1 MRYEIVLQRE
11 NGLFTITKPCDIFK
25 VYQQQIPNGYRCTA
39 VFTPK
44 NKEKIVKAEI
54 VCPEVYPKGSKVFAE
69 GFQSWTKVKEYDL
82 TEKEENYSLPV
93 IATNFWKGWLTI
105 TDRHFYKIKN
115 KKGVFHSIGSTYIKS
130 DENYRFYGALNIK
143 DCFTVFESNPKK
155 YEMKIISDVKGL
167 ETDKEITLF
176 DFIVIDGSKSYVY
189 DSYFEYLEIPKSTN
203 KKTKGFTSWYNYYQN
218 INEEIILKNLNNFI
232 AFKNAGN
239 DVDLFQIDD
248 GYETFVGDWL
258 DVDQNKFPNG
268 LKPIADKINEHFI
281 SGLWLAPFG
290 AQPKSKLFTEHPDW
304 FLKNAKGKPVL
315 AGCSWDGFYALDFYN
330 EEVREYLRKVFKTVF
345 EDWGFKMVKLDFL
358 YAAALVVPKDKT
370 RAQVMREVME
380 FLREL
385 CKDKLLLGCG
395 VPLTSAYGLV
405 DYCRIGCDVSLDFD
419 GGIIAKHLHKDG
431 VSSQNAI
438 NNAVLRYEL
447 SGRAFLNDP
456 DVFILRS
463 DNVKMSVDER
473 LTLSIANAIF
483 GKVLFTSDD
492 FMKYP
497 DEDSVEQ
504 LEYVWRLN
512 DCKLIN
518 YKIVQDYVFKA
529 TVEFEGKIQT
539 YYINASSKK
548 VQVDGMPMEKH
559 TVRIVE

>member
-1 MRYEIVLQRE
+1 M
-11 NGLFTITKPCDIFK
+11 
-25 VYQQQIPNGYRCTA
+25 
-39 VFTPK
+39 
-44 NKEKIVKAEI
+44 
-54 VCPEVYPKGSKVFAE
+54 
-69 GFQSWTKVKEYDL
+69 
-82 TEKEENYSLPV
+82 
-93 IATNFWKGWLTI
+93 
-105 TDRHFYKIKN
+105 
-115 KKGVFHSIGSTYIKS
+115 
-130 DENYRFYGALNIK
+130 
-143 DCFTVFESNPKK
+143 
-155 YEMKIISDVKGL
+155 
-167 ETDKEITLF
+167 
-176 DFIVIDGSKSYVY
+176 
-189 DSYFEYLEIPKSTN
+189 
-203 KKTKGFTSWYNYYQN
+203 
-218 INEEIILKNLNNFI
+218 
-232 AFKNAGN
+232 
-239 DVDLFQIDD
+239 
-248 GYETFVGDWL
+248 
-258 DVDQNKFPNG
+258 
-268 LKPIADKINEHFI
+268 
-281 SGLWLAPFG
+281 
-290 AQPKSKLFTEHPDW
+290 
-304 FLKNAKGKPVL
+304 L
-315 AGCSWDGFYALDFYN
+315 AGCSWGGFYALDFYN

-518 YKIVQDYVFKA
+518 YKIIQDYVFKA